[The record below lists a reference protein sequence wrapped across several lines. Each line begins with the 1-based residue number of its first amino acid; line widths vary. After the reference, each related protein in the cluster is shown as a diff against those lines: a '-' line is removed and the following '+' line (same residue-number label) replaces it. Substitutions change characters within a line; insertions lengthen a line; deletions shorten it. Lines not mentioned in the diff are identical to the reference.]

1 MFDWNEFKIL
11 AEKLKDEKDEASQ
24 RTSISRLYYAVYWK
38 ARLTLEREDQNLQ
51 VPEYN
56 AHKFVWDKFSGSNK
70 TRNAIS
76 RKGRDLRRNR
86 NDADY
91 EADIRKPKELVD
103 DSFQIA
109 ENILFYLNQIQP
121 KKEN

>member
-1 MFDWNEFKIL
+1 MNSRFLLK
-11 AEKLKDEKDEASQ
+11 KLKDEKDEASQ

-38 ARLTLEREDQNLQ
+38 ARLTLEKEDPNLR
-51 VPEYN
+51 VPQEN
-56 AHKFVWDKFSGSNK
+56 AHSFVWNKFFGSNK

-76 RKGRDLRRNR
+76 RKGKDLRRNR

-91 EADIRKPKELVD
+91 EAKIAKPEELVD

-109 ENILFYLNQIQP
+109 EHILYYLNQIQP
-121 KKEN
+121 RE

>member
-1 MFDWNEFKIL
+1 MFDWNDFKIL

-38 ARLTLEREDQNLQ
+38 ARLTLESEDPNLR
-51 VPEYN
+51 VPQDN
-56 AHKFVWDKFSGSNK
+56 AHSFVWNRFFGNNK

-76 RKGRDLRRNR
+76 RKGKDLRRNR

-91 EADIRKPKELVD
+91 EANIKKPKELVD

-109 ENILFYLNQIQP
+109 EHILYYLKQIQP
-121 KKEN
+121 KDEK